1 MTQSTQFS
9 SDEERWSEI
18 SNFPSY
24 SISSKGRVMN
34 TDTNCVMS
42 VTSKPNGLL
51 MVGMMQAG
59 LQRKR
64 SLALLVANA
73 FVPRVTASF
82 DTPIHLNGDRSDN
95 HYTNLAWRPLWF
107 ARKYM
112 AQFEDNHQTYNE
124 PIEDVETGEYY
135 KNSME
140 ASIANGVLDGEIR
153 LSMMNNTFV
162 WPTGQ
167 VFRDTVVNR

>member
-1 MTQSTQFS
+1 MTQFTQFS

-24 SISSKGRVMN
+24 SVSSKGRVMN
-34 TDTNCVMS
+34 TDTNFVL
-42 VTSKPNGLL
+42 TTTKKPNGLV
-51 MVGMMQAG
+51 MVGLMQAG

-73 FVPRVTASF
+73 FVRRTNESF
-82 DTPIHLNGDRSDN
+82 ETPIHLNGDRSVN
-95 HYTNLAWRPLWF
+95 HYTNLTWRPLWF
-107 ARKYM
+107 ARLFMK
-112 AQFEDNHQTYNE
+112 QFTDGHHTYNE

-135 KNSME
+135 KNSMD
-140 ASIANGVLDGEIR
+140 ASMFNGVLDSEIR
-153 LSMMNNTFV
+153 ISMLNNTYV

-167 VFRDTVVNR
+167 VFRDAVINR